1 MVIYQTHEYFN
12 DLIIYAKS
20 QSASARVN
28 MYADYV
34 ENDIYN
40 EYDVKRLKELIPN
53 EKSKYKT
60 TEDKS
65 KFIFIEYGDFNKN
78 AFISVI

>member
-1 MVIYQTHEYFN
+1 VHEYFN

-34 ENDIYN
+34 ANEIYN
-40 EYDVKRLKELIPN
+40 SYDVQELKKIN
-53 EKSKYKT
+53 T
-60 TEDKS
+60 
-65 KFIFIEYGDFNKN
+65 
-78 AFISVI
+78 